1 LAVVASSKIGG
12 PYTKKEQIDR
22 RDKVFKLHFEQSK
35 SAVKIST
42 ILNVNRNTV
51 NEDIKY
57 WYKEL
62 SNELENFDKSSWLV
76 RQIQRLESQ
85 RARLIE
91 ELENQDD
98 FHNKIM
104 IEKLLF
110 DIDSK
115 LANFVDKMNIPEI
128 RTEIVP
134 MVPIVPKDEEEEIK
148 ELVKFL
154 LKSKKVH
161 YTEDEL
167 LFESIKKYKYVGD
180 EPEEFLDDMK
190 GCGLELCK
198 SDDPSFR
205 NSNYYDLKKFA
216 MLRGYFD

>member
-35 SAVKIST
+35 SAVKISI

-110 DIDSK
+110 EIDSK
-115 LANFVDKMNIPEI
+115 LANFVDKMKIPEF
-128 RTEIVP
+128 RTE
-134 MVPIVPKDEEEEIK
+134 PIIIPPIDEEQQTK
-148 ELVKFL
+148 EFVNFL
-154 LKSKKVH
+154 LKKSNKVH
-161 YTEDEL
+161 FTEDEL
-167 LFESIKKYKYVGD
+167 TFECIKKYKFD
-180 EPEEFLDDMK
+180 EGEAEELIENMK
-190 GCGLELCK
+190 AFGLERCE
-198 SDDPSFR
+198 SENSSFPSSQYF
-205 NSNYYDLKKFA
+205 DLKKFA
-216 MLRGYFD
+216 MLRGYIN